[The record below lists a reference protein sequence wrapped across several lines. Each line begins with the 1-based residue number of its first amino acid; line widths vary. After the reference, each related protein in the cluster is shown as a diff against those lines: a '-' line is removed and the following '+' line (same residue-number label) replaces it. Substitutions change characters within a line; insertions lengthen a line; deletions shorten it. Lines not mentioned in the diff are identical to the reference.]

1 MNKGFRNTFIVAGIL
16 VTIGI
21 VFIIGGALLGGI
33 GQLKGADLLHRMGI
47 VRYDYV
53 DKKITSTST
62 STTAADAAY
71 DADDIK
77 NLELNIGEAEAKIVR
92 GTGNKITIE
101 ADNTVIE
108 SRVDGDTL
116 KISNDDDEYLSN
128 ANVKITI
135 PKGKHFSEVNIKLGA
150 VESTIEELN
159 CDELDLKLG
168 AGELEISEGNIKDA
182 DMEVGAGELRYI
194 GSISGDLDAKCG
206 LGNMSFKLD
215 GDEKDH
221 NYNLKVGLGH
231 MLVGNDSI
239 NGAGSRNVDNDTD
252 SDFKI
257 ECGAGNVE
265 VLF

>member
-1 MNKGFRNTFIVAGIL
+1 MNKGFRNSFIVAGIL

-21 VFIIGGALLGGI
+21 VFIIGGALLGGL
-33 GQLKGADLLHRMGI
+33 GQLKGADLLHRFGI
-47 VRYDYV
+47 TRYDYV
-53 DKKITSTST
+53 DKKITTT

-71 DADDIK
+71 DADDIE
-77 NLELNIGEAEAKIVR
+77 NLEINLGESEVKIVK
-92 GTGNKITIE
+92 GTGNKILIE

-108 SRVDGDTL
+108 SRVDGDRL
-116 KISNDDDEYLSN
+116 KISNDDDEYLNN
-128 ANVKITI
+128 ANIIITI

-182 DMEVGAGELRYI
+182 NMEVGAGELRYI

-231 MLVGNDSI
+231 MLVGGDSI
-239 NGAGSRNVDNDTD
+239 NGAGTRNVDNDTD
-252 SDFKI
+252 SDFNI

>member
-1 MNKGFRNTFIVAGIL
+1 MNKGYRNAIL
-16 VTIGI
+16 TAVILAVIGV
-21 VFIIGGALLGGI
+21 VFVIGGILLGGVS
-33 GQLKGADLLHRMGI
+33 QLKGADLLHRLGI
-47 VRYDYV
+47 TRYDYV

-71 DADDIK
+71 NADDIE
-77 NLELNIGEAEAKIVR
+77 NLEINLGESEAKIVK
-92 GTGNKITIE
+92 GTGNKILIE

-116 KISNDDDEYLSN
+116 KISNDDDEYLNN
-128 ANVKITI
+128 ANIIITI